1 MLSLI
6 NKKNYSMKKFIKNYV
21 EKFGYK
27 PTIFELFNVYNQG
40 VLILT
45 DEEENSLLLLF
56 KNNNLI

>member
-27 PTIFELFNVYNQG
+27 PTIFELYNAYNQG

-45 DEEENSLLLLF
+45 DEEENSLLLEF